1 LEFVCK
7 GKWSTLCV
15 CENDRKLPK
24 KILIFR
30 VFCGRII
37 GVGGRMDKG
46 IDFLNLSVKCERE
59 ESIFFYDSEEA
70 KNI

>member
-1 LEFVCK
+1 
-7 GKWSTLCV
+7 
-15 CENDRKLPK
+15 
-24 KILIFR
+24 
-30 VFCGRII
+30 
-37 GVGGRMDKG
+37 MDKG